1 MQEVPHKWMR
11 MSCGIHATKIPFSM
25 RRLSLYFLSLTL
37 LSTLSAQSVRV
48 PAVIPELL
56 DDTAWGLSV
65 RDVTTGLQVVDLQA
79 SHLLTPAS
87 TMKIISTA
95 AAYRILGPDY
105 RIPTEVM
112 MTGPVRDGVLEGDL
126 CLVGHGDPTIE
137 SKYLPRDERWALYDE
152 ISAALSE
159 RGITRISGSV
169 LALSD
174 RRDFQ
179 AVNPYW
185 SAVDMGNYYGAGH
198 FMLNVLDNTYY
209 LSFRNYG
216 RDFSVTPEVPGL
228 RLVGLYARTSRVT
241 SDSLY
246 VSSFP
251 LSDGSLAITGAY
263 PSRAKSLGIRGAVP
277 DPPLLLAKRVRD
289 RLQRDGITV
298 EGGYRTVAQLP
309 RGSVLLMTHYS
320 PQLSEVIRLTN
331 HHSINMYA
339 EGCLRLIADRVPAL
353 PGETVTE
360 TAIRAVRDHWAS
372 QGIPGA
378 LLEMY
383 DGSGLTRAN
392 KVAPAYMTDLLT
404 RVWRETDGVGFPQLL
419 PAIGQEGTLR
429 LLLAGTRLEGAGR
442 MKSGS
447 IHGVT
452 CYAGYITHGGRTY
465 AVSVMVN
472 NHTRRHS
479 EVRRAIGDLLLS
491 TFVL

>member
-1 MQEVPHKWMR
+1 
-11 MSCGIHATKIPFSM
+11 M
-25 RRLSLYFLSLTL
+25 RRLSLYLLSLTL

-48 PAVIPELL
+48 PTAIPELL
-56 DDTAWGLSV
+56 DDNAWGLSV
-65 RDVTTGLQVVDLQA
+65 RDVSTGLQVVDLQA

-87 TMKIISTA
+87 TMKIVSTA

-137 SKYLPRDERWALYDE
+137 SQYLPREERWALYDE

-159 RGITRISGSV
+159 RGITRITGSV

-198 FMLNVLDNTYY
+198 FMLNVLDNTYH

-246 VSSFP
+246 ISSFP

-263 PSRAKSLGIRGAVP
+263 PSRAKSLGLRGAVP

-289 RLQRDGITV
+289 RLRRDGITV
-298 EGGYRTVAQLP
+298 EGDFRTVAQLP
-309 RGSVLLMTHYS
+309 RGSV
-320 PQLSEVIRLTN
+320 QLI
-331 HHSINMYA
+331 INF
-339 EGCLRLIADRVPAL
+339 
-353 PGETVTE
+353 
-360 TAIRAVRDHWAS
+360 
-372 QGIPGA
+372 Q
-378 LLEMY
+378 
-383 DGSGLTRAN
+383 
-392 KVAPAYMTDLLT
+392 
-404 RVWRETDGVGFPQLL
+404 
-419 PAIGQEGTLR
+419 
-429 LLLAGTRLEGAGR
+429 
-442 MKSGS
+442 
-447 IHGVT
+447 
-452 CYAGYITHGGRTY
+452 
-465 AVSVMVN
+465 
-472 NHTRRHS
+472 
-479 EVRRAIGDLLLS
+479 
-491 TFVL
+491 

>member
-1 MQEVPHKWMR
+1 
-11 MSCGIHATKIPFSM
+11 
-25 RRLSLYFLSLTL
+25 
-37 LSTLSAQSVRV
+37 
-48 PAVIPELL
+48 
-56 DDTAWGLSV
+56 
-65 RDVTTGLQVVDLQA
+65 
-79 SHLLTPAS
+79 
-87 TMKIISTA
+87 
-95 AAYRILGPDY
+95 
-105 RIPTEVM
+105 
-112 MTGPVRDGVLEGDL
+112 
-126 CLVGHGDPTIE
+126 
-137 SKYLPRDERWALYDE
+137 
-152 ISAALSE
+152 
-159 RGITRISGSV
+159 
-169 LALSD
+169 
-174 RRDFQ
+174 
-179 AVNPYW
+179 
-185 SAVDMGNYYGAGH
+185 
-198 FMLNVLDNTYY
+198 MLNVLDNTYY

-404 RVWRETDGVGFPQLL
+404 RVWRETDGAGFPQLL
-419 PAIGQEGTLR
+419 PTIGQEGTLR

>member
-11 MSCGIHATKIPFSM
+11 MSCGIHTTKIPFSM

-137 SKYLPRDERWALYDE
+137 SGHLPKEERWALYDE
-152 ISAALSE
+152 ITAALRE
-159 RGITRISGSV
+159 RGISRVTGSV

-216 RDFSVTPEVPGL
+216 RDFSV
-228 RLVGLYARTSRVT
+228 
-241 SDSLY
+241 
-246 VSSFP
+246 
-251 LSDGSLAITGAY
+251 
-263 PSRAKSLGIRGAVP
+263 
-277 DPPLLLAKRVRD
+277 
-289 RLQRDGITV
+289 
-298 EGGYRTVAQLP
+298 
-309 RGSVLLMTHYS
+309 
-320 PQLSEVIRLTN
+320 
-331 HHSINMYA
+331 
-339 EGCLRLIADRVPAL
+339 
-353 PGETVTE
+353 
-360 TAIRAVRDHWAS
+360 
-372 QGIPGA
+372 
-378 LLEMY
+378 
-383 DGSGLTRAN
+383 
-392 KVAPAYMTDLLT
+392 
-404 RVWRETDGVGFPQLL
+404 
-419 PAIGQEGTLR
+419 
-429 LLLAGTRLEGAGR
+429 
-442 MKSGS
+442 
-447 IHGVT
+447 
-452 CYAGYITHGGRTY
+452 
-465 AVSVMVN
+465 
-472 NHTRRHS
+472 
-479 EVRRAIGDLLLS
+479 
-491 TFVL
+491 